1 MKKEQELKVIPLEKC
16 STVDQL
22 ESAIKRKEVFIEI
35 ANELKEDFLS
45 KTKAASK
52 DKNFF
57 EKLIMGVSLPEV
69 VVYGAFEGMSIPFT
83 AFTWLCY
90 IALMKKISDAAFG
103 DYEISVFEE
112 SGDYRFLLIHRK
124 SVKKN
129 DRIVCKEFDLFRFV
143 LSDQTECPKCGKKI
157 KNFSEIRKKGY
168 NPYSCAECGQKL
180 IWSANMADYG
190 NSEIKAEKDRQKMLK
205 KYGINEEKYLA
216 PEGDELSSR
225 ETIRRHHIAS
235 DNTEELCGKFRTDLK
250 ANKFIPEPAID
261 EQDGRFYDIV
271 KGFYSAPFGTPEC
284 DIVIMNT
291 ARFIN
296 IRSRQIRGIPLDR
309 SEEKDAKYVVQ
320 SFELGLPVKIDGK
333 YENAL
338 KEAAWFAVI
347 SYLCDIFLPPETIRK
362 MIPTD
367 KALYSKWNGFIESMG
382 IVPQEVKDLF
392 ILDGDGKCGF
402 IHEIEVRSI
411 RRNTE
416 NE

>member
-1 MKKEQELKVIPLEKC
+1 MKKEQELKVIPLVKC

-22 ESAIKRKEVFIEI
+22 NSAIKRKEVFIEI
-35 ANELKEDFLS
+35 TNELKEEYLNDI
-45 KTKAASK
+45 KATLKDMSF
-52 DKNFF
+52 DKN
-57 EKLIMGVSLPEV
+57 LLLGISLPETFII
-69 VVYGAFEGMSIPFT
+69 GAFEGASLPITVM
-83 AFTWLCY
+83 AWLFLVA
-90 IALMKKISDAAFG
+90 IMKKASDSAFG

-129 DRIVCKEFDLFRFV
+129 DRIACKEFDLFRFV
-143 LSDQTECPKCGKKI
+143 LSDQAECPKCGKKI
-157 KNFSEIRKKGY
+157 KNFKEIRKKGY

-180 IWSANMADYG
+180 IWSANMQDYG

-205 KYGINEEKYLA
+205 KYGINEEEYSM
-216 PEGDELSSR
+216 PESDELSSK
-225 ETIRRHHIAS
+225 EIIRRHHIAS
-235 DNTEELCGKFRTDLK
+235 DNTEELCEKFRTELK

-309 SEEKDAKYVVQ
+309 SEEKEAKYVLQ
-320 SFELGLPVKIDGK
+320 SYELGLPVKISGK
-333 YENAL
+333 CENAL

-402 IHEIEVRSI
+402 IQEIEVRSI